1 MTIHINI
8 NGNLPP
14 EVVIVRFGLRTQHSW
29 VTEEPI
35 RCLWP
40 ETTRLNKSQI
50 TANAATDGHQ
60 G

>member
-1 MTIHINI
+1 M
-8 NGNLPP
+8 NGNLLQ

-40 ETTRLNKSQI
+40 ETTRLNKSKT

-60 G
+60 E